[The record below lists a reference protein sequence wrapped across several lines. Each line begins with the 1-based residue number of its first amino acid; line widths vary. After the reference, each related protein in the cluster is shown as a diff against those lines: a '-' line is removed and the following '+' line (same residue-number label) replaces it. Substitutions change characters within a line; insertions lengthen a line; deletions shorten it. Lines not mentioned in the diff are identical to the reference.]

1 VAKNV
6 ETKRGERG
14 KRLRGVARH
23 GYRELDAP
31 KGERAKR
38 KAPLEKRRS
47 GMGQRER
54 NAAQGSKKRE
64 RAHTP
69 QEQRE
74 VEDQRGNGWIQQQWQ
89 WQQRAREDKEVLI
102 LCARRE
108 EEETCRGRREEGSG
122 DDVRVTTRA
131 ASVALVGRVL
141 MLLVESS

>member
-1 VAKNV
+1 
-6 ETKRGERG
+6 
-14 KRLRGVARH
+14 
-23 GYRELDAP
+23 
-31 KGERAKR
+31 
-38 KAPLEKRRS
+38 
-47 GMGQRER
+47 MGQRER

-108 EEETCRGRREEGSG
+108 EETCRGRREEGSG

>member
-1 VAKNV
+1 
-6 ETKRGERG
+6 
-14 KRLRGVARH
+14 
-23 GYRELDAP
+23 
-31 KGERAKR
+31 
-38 KAPLEKRRS
+38 
-47 GMGQRER
+47 MGQRER

-74 VEDQRGNGWIQQQWQ
+74 VEDQGGNGWIQQQWQ

-108 EEETCRGRREEGSG
+108 GGGDLQGKEEGSG

-131 ASVALVGRVL
+131 ATVALVGRVL